1 MTDLFGPTLQYDM
14 EVLLVDGEKGSVRP
28 SVIATPD
35 STTSPLKTHGPA
47 SNLADRAALELI
59 ANDELILADGSG
71 NGYRHAEIAGTSNPS
86 GWSGVLKAKTPTG
99 VSLGYILLYSTQ

>member
-14 EVLLVDGEKGSVRP
+14 EDLLVDGEKGSVRP

-59 ANDELILADGSG
+59 LADGSG

-99 VSLGYILLYSTQ
+99 ASLGYILLYSTQ